1 MSRNKPL
8 LRIVALASQRMDL
21 GILGLLGGMIVL
33 GFRHGFD
40 WDHIAAITD
49 ITSTTTASHADEDVP
64 VIAPMPRH
72 EHDAGPAEH
81 GHDHDD
87 AGALHVIGESRFAHE
102 QRHAVG
108 LASLYA
114 LGHASV
120 VLVLGI
126 FALLLGAVLPAWVDP
141 ILQRVAGVTL
151 VLLGFWVIVSVVQY
165 VRGKGEFRM
174 RSRWMLVFDGARY
187 AWDRL
192 QARIHGHEH
201 QPIAHASQYGPKTAF
216 GVGMIHGVGAETG
229 SQALLLAGIAGVTG
243 AQGIVILAAFIAGL
257 LVSNTLVAVTSA
269 TGFIGAQ
276 RLRTLY
282 VIVGAV
288 AGISS
293 LVIGLF
299 FIAGLGTALPDLQE
313 LLFGHRG

>member
-1 MSRNKPL
+1 
-8 LRIVALASQRMDL
+8 MDL
-21 GILGLLGGMIVL
+21 GILGLLAGMIVL

-64 VIAPMPRH
+64 VIAPMPSH
-72 EHDAGPAEH
+72 AHDEPARP
-81 GHDHDD
+81 HDHSH
-87 AGALHVIGESRFAHE
+87 AEASALHVLGESRFAHE

-120 VLVLGI
+120 VLVLGVL
-126 FALLLGAVLPAWVDP
+126 ALLVGAVLPGWIDP
-141 ILQRVAGVTL
+141 ILQRVVGVTL
-151 VLLGFWVIVSVVQY
+151 VLLGVWVVVSVVQY

-187 AWDRL
+187 AWARL
-192 QARIHGHEH
+192 QGRIHGHEH

-229 SQALLLAGIAGVTG
+229 SQALLLAGVAGVTG
-243 AQGIVILAAFIAGL
+243 AQGVVILTAFIAGL
-257 LVSNTLVAVTSA
+257 LLSNTLVAVTSA

-282 VIVGAV
+282 VIVGAF
-288 AGISS
+288 AGVSS

-299 FIAGLGTALPDLQE
+299 FIAGLGNALPDLQE